1 VRPRWQEWVI
11 FAALLVISVVGVVS
25 LWGPDLRQTLLRGRK
40 AQLPAKEEPVVAPSG
55 PTAGPF

>member
-1 VRPRWQEWVI
+1 MI